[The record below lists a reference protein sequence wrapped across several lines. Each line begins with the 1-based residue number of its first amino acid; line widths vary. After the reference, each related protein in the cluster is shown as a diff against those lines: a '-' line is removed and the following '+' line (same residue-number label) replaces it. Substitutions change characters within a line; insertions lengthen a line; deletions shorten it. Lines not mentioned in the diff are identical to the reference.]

1 MSYIRRYVKFKT
13 TVAGRLFDD
22 NPVVDRQIKMAENQT
37 YYTRFMNSALLFLLI
52 CASLA
57 F

>member
-1 MSYIRRYVKFKT
+1 MSYIRRYVKSKT

-52 CASLA
+52 CASLT